1 MQERK
6 LEGRMS
12 KKKVIDLVTEE
23 LAPYLEKEGYILYHT
38 EFVKEGRDWFLRVFI
53 EKAPEHADEWPGNVS
68 ADDCEKV
75 SHFLSDRLDQLD
87 PIEQNYYLEVSSPGM
102 DRPLLKDEDFIR
114 YKDRLIDVKL
124 YESID
129 GKKKLTGKLIGR
141 SDGYLHIED
150 KKGKVLDLPREK
162 VSKINLTIVF

>member
-1 MQERK
+1 
-6 LEGRMS
+6 
-12 KKKVIDLVTEE
+12 
-23 LAPYLEKEGYILYHT
+23 
-38 EFVKEGRDWFLRVFI
+38 
-53 EKAPEHADEWPGNVS
+53 
-68 ADDCEKV
+68 
-75 SHFLSDRLDQLD
+75 
-87 PIEQNYYLEVSSPGM
+87 M

-114 YKDRLIDVKL
+114 YKDRLIYVKL

-150 KKGKVLDLPREK
+150 EKGKVLDLPREK